1 MIRNLG
7 EKYSPL
13 YFLAALGFGGMA
25 VFFFMAFMHHAA
37 PRHDADLRSITSAYA
52 NGDSFMRTIIIV
64 GYVGMIAMLAIHFT
78 LLAWN
83 FRSFN
88 AFKHTGRTRP

>member
-25 VFFFMAFMHHAA
+25 VFFFMAFMHITPH
-37 PRHDADLRSITSAYA
+37 PETPMPTFESITGAYA
-52 NGDSFMRTIIIV
+52 NGDSFMRSAIIV
-64 GYVGMIAMLAIHFT
+64 GYIGMIAMLAVHIG
-78 LLAWN
+78 LLIWN
-83 FRSFN
+83 FREFN
-88 AFKHTGRTRP
+88 